1 MDHIIDQLFKLAI
14 ECMTSGNRPMPAIVA
29 KDYLPLGNRT
39 IQITGPIREEDALEI
54 ATQYNWQLNAI

>member
-1 MDHIIDQLFKLAI
+1 MA
-14 ECMTSGNRPMPAIVA
+14 SGNRPMPAIVA